1 MFFTIPVI
9 IHIRKLRLFI
19 RLAKGGNLNTS
30 IDAKYL
36 EAVEEFLAEKASL
49 GVEDGTT
56 WQKICAAFRQF
67 LRNMGLNIAY
77 SDNDIQQLF
86 RQSLRAV
93 QNKTGGSVGKFGSIG
108 SVRYMAEPF
117 TEQQKRDLLQQAR
130 NSGLKNID
138 VIEKMLY
145 GGTITI
151 NGNTVNFDGKNSH
164 ALKLHLNAL
173 GFKPQRGPVTL
184 EEIQK
189 YLPEVLK
196 QKPIHSKKKIKKN
209 RSKTDLKYETVINGV
224 RYRLVT
230 KYNGLFENFYSN
242 KKGVGDVN
250 SQKAGSASIQRNN
263 ILSQNPEKS
272 SENSEKMRFSIAPVW
287 TGSAADYDKPA
298 LHAVGTGEGQQVYG
312 WGLYGSESR
321 EVAEWYAEKFFRIF
335 QMYEFLINIFIKNLK
350 NNLIYERYV
359 LNYKY

>member
-1 MFFTIPVI
+1 MIYLVAENLDAGNVKKVI
-9 IHIRKLRLFI
+9 LHEAVGHQGMREIFGDSFNDFLREIGSQYSAEVESVAQRRGLKI
-19 RLAKGGNLNTS
+19 TEENQ
-30 IDAKYL
+30 YL
-36 EAVEEFLAEKASL
+36 EAVEDWLAEKA
-49 GVEDGTT
+49 GNGFDNGTA
-56 WQKICAAFRQF
+56 WQKFCAAFRQF

-77 SDNDIQQLF
+77 SDNDIQELF

-93 QNKTGGSVGKFGSIG
+93 QNKTAGSVGNFGSIG

-117 TEQQKRDLLQQAR
+117 TEQQKRDILKQAKD
-130 NSGLKNID
+130 SGLTNTD

-145 GGTITI
+145 GGSITV

-164 ALKLHLNAL
+164 ALKLHLDAI
-173 GFKPQRGPVTL
+173 GFKPQRGPVTF

-272 SENSEKMRFSIAPVW
+272 SENSEKIRFSVAPQVDTPEFKNW
-287 TGSAADYDKPA
+287 FGDSKVVDENGKPLVNSDTA
-298 LHAVGTGEGQQVYG
+298 CFSFQIYG
-312 WGLYGSESR
+312 LR
-321 EVAEWYAEKFFRIF
+321 
-335 QMYEFLINIFIKNLK
+335 
-350 NNLIYERYV
+350 
-359 LNYKY
+359 